1 MKTRRRLPLGFV
13 VVNTAMLWLATAIA
27 SVALWPIYQSS
38 QLVILVA
45 VTIAVGSAI
54 AILGAIYRW
63 SSLVIVLV
71 SIVAYLA
78 LGVPLAVPTSALYGL
93 LPSFQGLIDLV
104 AGTAL
109 GWKQLLTITLPV
121 GTYQALLVPAF
132 VLVLATT
139 VVGLSVALRSKWG
152 ELGALAPIVLFL
164 VANLLGPAYA
174 SWPLQ
179 LSLGLL
185 AAVLVWFIW
194 RRWYRRREAISFLAA
209 QAADVNGRPLETVA
223 DHGFVGYRTLLGAAL
238 IMAIA
243 GSSAVAATL
252 AVPPTAQR
260 AVLRSAIEQPFDPRD
275 YPSPLSG
282 FRRYEQP
289 TSADSVMLTVTGL
302 PSAGRIRIA
311 TLDTYDGIA
320 YTVGSDQVASESG
333 SFTRVPYTFD
343 QSSVGGTQVSLDVTV
358 GGYSG
363 VWLPTIGKFENVEF
377 SGSDAAALRDAFYYN
392 DTSGTAADV
401 RQLSSGDRYSIS
413 AVMPRQPDAAQL
425 ASLKPGTSEVPR
437 IGVLPD
443 QLSSTLDG
451 WVSGV
456 NGSGARLVAM
466 IAAMKQAGYISHG
479 VSPDQPASRS
489 GHAAD
494 RITEL
499 LTGQRMIGD
508 QEQYAVTAA
517 LMARQLG
524 FPARVVFGFAPSD
537 VSSGGVT
544 EIRGSDISAWI
555 EVDTAQYGWV
565 TIDPTPPVRDIPAE
579 QPQKPATIARPQ
591 SPVQPPVEE
600 PKTNNAQ
607 VPPDSSQ
614 DQPNDP
620 DPILVILFAVLRVLG
635 WVALGAAILLSPFIA
650 IVVAKLRR
658 RSLRR
663 RAPTPIQRIRG
674 GWQEFEDAALD
685 HGYTPPESPT
695 RTEVATAVGGIQPL
709 VLAAVAD
716 RAIFSPQEPDAAEA
730 DTVWR
735 SVKDLSTSFREGRT
749 RWERT
754 KAAISLRSLG
764 GYSVKSL
771 FKR

>member
-1 MKTRRRLPLGFV
+1 MRNRRRLRLGFV
-13 VVNTAMLWLATAIA
+13 VVNTTMLWLATAIA

-45 VTIAVGSAI
+45 VTMAVGSAI
-54 AILGAIYRW
+54 AILGALYRW
-63 SSLVIVLV
+63 SSLFVLLA
-71 SIVAYLA
+71 SIVAYLV
-78 LGVPLAVPTSALYGL
+78 LGVPLAVPTSTVYGFLPSLQGL
-93 LPSFQGLIDLV
+93 LDLV
-104 AGTAL
+104 TGTAL
-109 GWKQLLTITLPV
+109 AWKQLLTITLPV
-121 GTYQALLVPAF
+121 GTYQALLVPAL
-132 VLVLATT
+132 VLVLSTA

-152 ELGALAPIVLFL
+152 ELGALAPIVLYL
-164 VANLLGPAYA
+164 VANLLGPASA
-174 SWPLQ
+174 NWPLE

-185 AAVLVWFIW
+185 AVVLVWFIW
-194 RRWYRRREAISFLAA
+194 RRWYRRREAIRFLAA
-209 QAADVNGRPLETVA
+209 QAVDADGRPLETVA
-223 DHGFVGYRTLLGAAL
+223 DHGFVGYRTMLGAAV

-243 GSSAVAATL
+243 GGSAVAATL

-260 AVLRSAIEQPFDPRD
+260 AVLRTAIEKPFDPRN

-282 FRRYEQP
+282 FRRYEQSS
-289 TSADSVMLTVTGL
+289 TAGSVMLTVTGL
-302 PSAGRIRIA
+302 PSGGRIRVA

-320 YTVGSDQVASESG
+320 YTVGSDMVASLSG

-343 QSSVGGTQVSLDVTV
+343 QSSVAGTQVTLGVTV

-363 VWLPTIGKFENVEF
+363 VWLPTIGKFENIEF

-392 DTSGTAADV
+392 NASGTAADV
-401 RQLSSGDRYSIS
+401 RQLASGDSYRIS
-413 AVMPRQPDAAQL
+413 AVIPRQPNDAQL
-425 ASLKPGTSEVPR
+425 ASLRPGIAEVPP

-451 WVSGV
+451 WVTGV
-456 NGSGARLVAM
+456 NGPGARLVAM

-479 VSPDQPASRS
+479 VSPKEPPSRS

-524 FPARVVFGFAPSD
+524 FPARVVFGFAPSNA
-537 VSSGGVT
+537 SSGGAT
-544 EIRGSDISAWI
+544 EIRGSDVSAWI
-555 EVDTAQYGWV
+555 EVNTAQYGWV
-565 TIDPTPPVRDIPAE
+565 TIDPTPPVRDIPAQ
-579 QPQKPATIARPQ
+579 QPQAPTTIARPQ
-591 SPVQPPVEE
+591 SPVQPPVEQ
-600 PKTNNAQ
+600 PKSNNTQAQ
-607 VPPDSSQ
+607 PDSSQ
-614 DQPNDP
+614 DQPKTP
-620 DPILVILFAVLRVLG
+620 DPILAVVLAVLAVLG
-635 WVALGAAILLSPFIA
+635 WVALGAAILLSPFAA

-663 RAPTPIQRIRG
+663 RAPTPILRISG

-695 RTEVATAVGGIQPL
+695 RTEVAAAVGGIQPL

-716 RAIFSPQEPDAAEA
+716 RAIFSPREPDAAEA

-735 SVKDLSTSFREGRT
+735 AVTDLSASFREGRT
-749 RWERT
+749 RWERIR
-754 KAAISLRSLG
+754 AAISLRSLG
-764 GYSVKSL
+764 GYSVKS
-771 FKR
+771 

>member
-1 MKTRRRLPLGFV
+1 
-13 VVNTAMLWLATAIA
+13 
-27 SVALWPIYQSS
+27 
-38 QLVILVA
+38 
-45 VTIAVGSAI
+45 
-54 AILGAIYRW
+54 
-63 SSLVIVLV
+63 
-71 SIVAYLA
+71 
-78 LGVPLAVPTSALYGL
+78 
-93 LPSFQGLIDLV
+93 
-104 AGTAL
+104 
-109 GWKQLLTITLPV
+109 
-121 GTYQALLVPAF
+121 
-132 VLVLATT
+132 
-139 VVGLSVALRSKWG
+139 
-152 ELGALAPIVLFL
+152 
-164 VANLLGPAYA
+164 
-174 SWPLQ
+174 
-179 LSLGLL
+179 
-185 AAVLVWFIW
+185 
-194 RRWYRRREAISFLAA
+194 
-209 QAADVNGRPLETVA
+209 
-223 DHGFVGYRTLLGAAL
+223 LGAAL

-243 GSSAVAATL
+243 GGSAVVATL

-260 AVLRSAIEQPFDPRD
+260 AVLRSAIEQPFDPRV
-275 YPSPLSG
+275 YPSPLSA

-289 TSADSVMLTVTGL
+289 ASANRVMLSVTGL
-302 PSAGRIRIA
+302 PSGGRIRIA

-333 SFTRVPYTFD
+333 SFTRVPYSFD
-343 QSSVGGTQVSLDVTV
+343 QSSVRGTRVSLGVTV
-358 GGYSG
+358 GGYIG
-363 VWLPTIGKFENVEF
+363 VWLPTIGKFESVEF
-377 SGSDAAALRDAFYYN
+377 SGGDAAALRDAFYYN

-401 RQLSSGDRYSIS
+401 RQLASGDSYSIT
-413 AVMPRQPDAAQL
+413 AIIPRQPADAQL
-425 ASLKPGTSEVPR
+425 ASLTPGPAEVPR

-443 QLSSTLDG
+443 QLSSTLDT

-456 NGSGARLVAM
+456 DGSGARLAAM
-466 IAAMKQAGYISHG
+466 VAAMKKAGYISHG
-479 VSPDQPASRS
+479 VSAGEPASRS

-499 LTGQRMIGD
+499 LTAQRMIGD

-524 FPARVVFGFAPSD
+524 FPARVVFGFAPSN
-537 VSSGGVT
+537 VASGGVT
-544 EIRGSDISAWI
+544 EIRGSDVSAWI

-565 TIDPTPPVRDIPAE
+565 TIDPTPPVRDIPQE
-579 QPQKPATIARPQ
+579 QPQVPTTIARPQ
-591 SPVQPPVEE
+591 SPVQPPAED
-600 PKTNNAQ
+600 PKVNNAP

-620 DPILVILFAVLRVLG
+620 NPILVILLTVLRVLG
-635 WVALGAAILLSPFIA
+635 WVALGAAVVLSPFIA

-663 RAPTPIQRIRG
+663 RAPTPIQRISG

-735 SVKDLSTSFREGRT
+735 SVRDLRASFRQERT
-749 RWERT
+749 RWERI

>member
-139 VVGLSVALRSKWG
+139 VVGLSVALRSKRG

-194 RRWYRRREAISFLAA
+194 RRWYRRREAIRFLAA
-209 QAADVNGRPLETVA
+209 QAVDANGRPLETVV

-289 TSADSVMLTVTGL
+289 TLADSVMLTVTGL

-343 QSSVGGTQVSLDVTV
+343 QSSVGGTQVSLGVTV

-363 VWLPTIGKFENVEF
+363 VWLPTIGKFENIEF
-377 SGSDAAALRDAFYYN
+377 SGTDAAALRDAFYYN

-425 ASLKPGTSEVPR
+425 ASLKPGTAEVPR

-456 NGSGARLVAM
+456 DGSGARLVAM